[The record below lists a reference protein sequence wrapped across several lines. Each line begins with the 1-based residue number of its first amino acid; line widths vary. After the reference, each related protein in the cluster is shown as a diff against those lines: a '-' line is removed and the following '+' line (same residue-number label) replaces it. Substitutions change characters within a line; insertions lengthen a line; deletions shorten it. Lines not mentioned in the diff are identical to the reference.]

1 MENEDRRINTGAG
14 VGADLRQLAET
25 AAAGEIAPAPD
36 RRKAIPP
43 DDAQRML
50 HSLRVH
56 QIELEMQ
63 NEELRRTQV
72 ELDAARARYFDLYDL
87 APVAYFTVSEAGLI
101 LEANLTAAT
110 LLGVTR
116 SALVSRPIS
125 RFIVHA
131 DQDIYYLHRNQLLTS
146 GESQSCELRMMKHDG
161 TPFWARLVDSGAQ
174 DPDGTP
180 VHRLVLSD
188 ITDRKLMEAAMQESE
203 QRFRTLI
210 EWSPEPIAVHRDGKL
225 VYVNP
230 AAISLFGA
238 RSAQDLIG
246 HPFFSLVHPD
256 FHETALARMKSVVE
270 LGVGTPMIE
279 MQFLKLD
286 GTTIGVEVQ
295 SISIAYDGAPAIQIA
310 MRDITQRQ
318 LLDQVLQEKN
328 VELECAKLVAEKANR
343 AKSDFLSSMS
353 HELRSPLN
361 AILGFAQLMEV
372 GSPPPTPT
380 QKARISQIL
389 QAGWYL
395 LELINEILD
404 LALIES
410 GKLSLSL
417 EPVSLADV
425 LRDCR
430 TMIEAQAEKSGIRL
444 SLPPVDPA
452 CFVKADRTHLKQALI
467 NLLSNA
473 IKYNR
478 AGGAVDVRCSAVT
491 AQRLRIS
498 VQDGGEGLSPDKLT
512 QLFQPF
518 NRLGQEAG
526 AIEGTGIGLVVCK
539 RLVELMEGEIGVQSK
554 VGVGSEFWIEL
565 NLAPAP
571 QLDTDADTLLAQAPA
586 HDHQPGAAMRTLLY
600 VEDNQANMELVA
612 QLVARRPDLRLLSA
626 GDGMS
631 GIALART
638 HQPQVILMD
647 INLPDISGI
656 EALKILRQDPT
667 TKHIPVLAISANA
680 IPRDIE
686 KGLAAGFTCY
696 LTKPFKVNEFMQALD
711 QALGLAT
718 QD

>member
-1 MENEDRRINTGAG
+1 
-14 VGADLRQLAET
+14 
-25 AAAGEIAPAPD
+25 
-36 RRKAIPP
+36 
-43 DDAQRML
+43 
-50 HSLRVH
+50 
-56 QIELEMQ
+56 
-63 NEELRRTQV
+63 
-72 ELDAARARYFDLYDL
+72 
-87 APVAYFTVSEAGLI
+87 
-101 LEANLTAAT
+101 
-110 LLGVTR
+110 
-116 SALVSRPIS
+116 
-125 RFIVHA
+125 
-131 DQDIYYLHRNQLLTS
+131 
-146 GESQSCELRMMKHDG
+146 
-161 TPFWARLVDSGAQ
+161 
-174 DPDGTP
+174 
-180 VHRLVLSD
+180 
-188 ITDRKLMEAAMQESE
+188 
-203 QRFRTLI
+203 
-210 EWSPEPIAVHRDGKL
+210 
-225 VYVNP
+225 
-230 AAISLFGA
+230 
-238 RSAQDLIG
+238 
-246 HPFFSLVHPD
+246 
-256 FHETALARMKSVVE
+256 
-270 LGVGTPMIE
+270 
-279 MQFLKLD
+279 
-286 GTTIGVEVQ
+286 
-295 SISIAYDGAPAIQIA
+295 
-310 MRDITQRQ
+310 
-318 LLDQVLQEKN
+318 
-328 VELECAKLVAEKANR
+328 
-343 AKSDFLSSMS
+343 
-353 HELRSPLN
+353 
-361 AILGFAQLMEV
+361 MEV
-372 GSPPPTPT
+372 GSPPPTPA

-565 NLAPAP
+565 NLALAP
-571 QLDTDADTLLAQAPA
+571 QLDTDADALLAQAPA
-586 HDHQPGAAMRTLLY
+586 YDHQPGAAMRTLLY
-600 VEDNQANMELVA
+600 VEDNQTNMELVA

-686 KGLAAGFTCY
+686 KGLAAGFARY